1 MHGVEVSPG
10 YREGDDVRADILLA
24 TRMPHEATELHW
36 LGRGQATKGVLL
48 IFLKQL
54 TRCLKCRN
62 EFFSTSINSRTCHEL
77 GLAARR

>member
-36 LGRGQATKGVLL
+36 LGRGQATRGVLL
-48 IFLKQL
+48 IFKTAHKVFEMPQ
-54 TRCLKCRN
+54 RIFR
-62 EFFSTSINSRTCHEL
+62 SR
-77 GLAARR
+77 